1 MRSTNFRLAACLL
14 LFPLLALAQADHD
27 ETHEHEQAPLQ
38 SDWLEL
44 VKGYRGEAVGAEMR
58 EIEDGEDGE
67 TREITLAIPKK
78 AIRHPDEIEEVV
90 VYGRKP
96 EEPEPLNIE
105 YEWLDDYDEDNYG
118 LVIRLGK
125 NSRWPIRLYM
135 YSDPGFIR

>member
-1 MRSTNFRLAACLL
+1 MRFRNFRLTMICAV
-14 LFPLLALAQADHD
+14 LLAPLVVLAQT
-27 ETHEHEQAPLQ
+27 ESEPME

-44 VKGYRGEAVGAEMR
+44 VRGYRGEAVGVELR
-58 EIEDGEDGE
+58 DIEDGDTED
-67 TREITLAIPKK
+67 TQKITLAIPKS
-78 AIRHPDEIEEVV
+78 AINHPDDIEEVV

-96 EEPEPLNIE
+96 EEPEPLDIE
-105 YEWLDDYDEDNYG
+105 YEWLDDYDNDNYG